1 MDINNNNVEQMVEYI
16 NQELEKGRSMKD
28 IELNDFKVNERV
40 ITKRLNRRG
49 YKKVDGVFKKNDT
62 TCNITEIKSS
72 NLQVEKPKNE
82 GIIKVKNDIDM
93 DKLQKLLDNLD
104 SLLELCKARNNI
116 NNTCNIT
123 SNETVVTSL
132 RINREVYEMVK
143 QRARENNIK
152 VGEIVNRALLD
163 YLKNYI

>member
-1 MDINNNNVEQMVEYI
+1 MDINNINEVVEYI
-16 NQELEKGRSMKD
+16 NAELEKGRKMKE
-28 IELNDFKVNERV
+28 IQQKDFKVNERV
-40 ITKRLNRRG
+40 ITKRLNRKD

-62 TCNITEIKSS
+62 TCNITEVQSS
-72 NLQVEKPKNE
+72 NLQVEKQKDR
-82 GIIKVKNDIDM
+82 GIIKVKNNIDM
-93 DKLQKLLDNLD
+93 DKLNLLLDNLD
-104 SLLELCKARNNI
+104 SLLELVNIRNNI

-132 RINREVYEMVK
+132 RINKEVYEMVK

-152 VGEIVNRALLD
+152 IADIINRALMD

>member
-1 MDINNNNVEQMVEYI
+1 MDINNINEVVEYI
-16 NQELEKGRSMKD
+16 NQELLKGRTMKE
-28 IELNDFKVNERV
+28 IEQQDFKVNERV

-62 TCNITEIKSS
+62 TCNITEI
-72 NLQVEKPKNE
+72 EKPKNE
-82 GIIKVKNDIDM
+82 GIVKVKNNIDM

-104 SLLELCKARNNI
+104 TLLELVNRQQ
-116 NNTCNIT
+116 NNTSSIT
-123 SNETVVTSL
+123 SNETIVTSL
-132 RINREVYEMVK
+132 RINKEVYEMVK

>member
-1 MDINNNNVEQMVEYI
+1 MDINNINEVVEYI
-16 NQELEKGRSMKD
+16 NAELLRGRTMKE
-28 IELNDFKVNERV
+28 IEQQDFKVNERV

-62 TCNITEIKSS
+62 TCNITEVQSS
-72 NLQVEKPKNE
+72 NLQVEKQKDR
-82 GIIKVKNDIDM
+82 GIIKVKNNIDM
-93 DKLQKLLDNLD
+93 DKLNLLLDNLD
-104 SLLELCKARNNI
+104 SLLELVNIRNNI

-123 SNETVVTSL
+123 VNETVVTSL
-132 RINREVYEMVK
+132 RINKEVYEMVK

-152 VGEIVNRALLD
+152 IADIINRALLD

>member
-1 MDINNNNVEQMVEYI
+1 MDINNINEVVEYI
-16 NQELEKGRSMKD
+16 NAELEKGRTMKE
-28 IELNDFKVNERV
+28 IEQQDFKVNERV

-62 TCNITEIKSS
+62 TCNITEVQSS
-72 NLQVEKPKNE
+72 NLQVEKQKDR
-82 GIIKVKNDIDM
+82 GIIKVKNNIDM
-93 DKLQKLLDNLD
+93 DKLNLLLDNLD
-104 SLLELCKARNNI
+104 SLLELVNIRNNI

-132 RINREVYEMVK
+132 RINKEVYEMVK

-152 VGEIVNRALLD
+152 IADIINRALMD